1 MQIRIEYQ
9 NLGIIYAELEES
21 RRWDLYHEE

>member
-9 NLGIIYAELEES
+9 NLRIIYAELEES
-21 RRWDLYHEE
+21 RRWDLYLEE